1 MKFNIRNDFFLCLFE
16 SEDNFAR
23 KKKIVRNNEVGITKY
38 KLL

>member
-23 KKKIVRNNEVGITKY
+23 KKIVRNNEVGITKY